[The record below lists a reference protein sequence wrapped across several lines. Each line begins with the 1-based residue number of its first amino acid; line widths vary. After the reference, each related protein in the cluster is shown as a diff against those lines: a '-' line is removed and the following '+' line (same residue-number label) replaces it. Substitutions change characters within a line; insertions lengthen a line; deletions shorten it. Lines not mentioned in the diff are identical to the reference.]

1 MIKIEKY
8 NSLTKLLRIASWLY
22 RFANNLKNKI
32 TKMEIL
38 LKLSA
43 ESFWLKENLKS
54 FDEKKL
60 KTSRHLTLM
69 YVDVKA
75 G

>member
-1 MIKIEKY
+1 
-8 NSLTKLLRIASWLY
+8 
-22 RFANNLKNKI
+22 
-32 TKMEIL
+32 MEIL
-38 LKLSA
+38 LKSSG
-43 ESFWLKENLKS
+43 EIFWLKENLKY

-60 KTSRHLTLM
+60 KTSPDLTLM

>member
-1 MIKIEKY
+1 
-8 NSLTKLLRIASWLY
+8 
-22 RFANNLKNKI
+22 
-32 TKMEIL
+32 MEIL
-38 LKLSA
+38 LKSSG
-43 ESFWLKENLKS
+43 EIFWLKENLKS

-60 KTSRHLTLM
+60 KTSRDLTLM

>member
-1 MIKIEKY
+1 M
-8 NSLTKLLRIASWLY
+8 RIASWLY

-38 LKLSA
+38 LKSSG
-43 ESFWLKENLKS
+43 EIFWLKENLKS

-60 KTSRHLTLM
+60 KTSPDLTLM

-75 G
+75 D